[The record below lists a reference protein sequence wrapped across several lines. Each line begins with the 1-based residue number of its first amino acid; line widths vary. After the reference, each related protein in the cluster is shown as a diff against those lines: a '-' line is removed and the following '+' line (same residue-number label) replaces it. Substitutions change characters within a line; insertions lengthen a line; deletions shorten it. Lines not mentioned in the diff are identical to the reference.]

1 MPSRY
6 ILDFLRQPQGLKQAF
21 VETASGYSALHYAV
35 YMLRPDICME
45 LLRMGVN
52 PQIKFGD
59 GSGPLSYIA
68 LQCLDK
74 NIWQQKLSGYNHD
87 PPCDSWGA
95 TREPGHTEA
104 CLELWKLFLAAG
116 HDVNG
121 RDRLGSP
128 PLFSYLGWADPES
141 DNGVARPAEAPL
153 VRNADFMSDG
163 ISGGDEGE
171 SPLTQVEEGKNL
183 IWFDAFFGAADL
195 RAMDNTGAT
204 ALHVVASLPG
214 RIGAGN
220 TFSFWGER
228 GGLDPLIEDH
238 LGRSSLDVAA
248 ETGKEEILE
257 LFRSR
262 KG

>member
-1 MPSRY
+1 MPSHY
-6 ILDFLRQPQGLKQAF
+6 ILDFLRQPHGLKQAF
-21 VETASGYSALHYAV
+21 VETASGYSALHNALS
-35 YMLRPDICME
+35 MLRPDICME
-45 LLRMGVN
+45 LLRMGAN

-59 GSGPLSYIA
+59 GSGPLSYIE

-95 TREPGHTEA
+95 TRESGHTEA
-104 CLELWKLFLAAG
+104 CLELWKYFLAAG
-116 HDVNG
+116 HDVNS

-128 PLFSYLGWADPES
+128 PLFSYLVWADPEA
-141 DNGVARPAEAPL
+141 DNGDTRPAEAPL
-153 VRNADFMSDG
+153 VREADFMSDG
-163 ISGGDEGE
+163 NSGGEDGGS
-171 SPLTQVEEGKNL
+171 SPRQLEEGKNL
-183 IWFDAFFGAADL
+183 IWFDAFFEAGDL
-195 RAMDNTGAT
+195 RATDNTGAT
-204 ALHVVASLPG
+204 ALRVVASLPG

-220 TFSFWGER
+220 TFRVLVEK
-228 GGLDPLIEDH
+228 GGLDPLTEDH

-248 ETGKEEILE
+248 ETGKEEVLE